1 MTMKYLL
8 VVLVVLFAI
17 WLWRHN
23 RREPPQQTHR
33 QPPPPAAFLAP
44 PQDMV
49 ACAHCGLHL
58 PLNDAVPG
66 ARVGVYYCGQA
77 HRLQGDGQS

>member
-1 MTMKYLL
+1 MKYLL

-23 RREPPQQTHR
+23 RREPPHQTHHR
-33 QPPPPAAFLAP
+33 PPPPAASPTP
-44 PQDMV
+44 PPTQDMV

-58 PLNDAVPG
+58 PIADAVPG
-66 ARVGVYYCGQA
+66 AQAGVYYCGQA